1 MGKLKERLTDYKN
14 FWLIWLNCAGKPEKG
29 ESLFQIQSRWGITTN
44 YLYHNEMG
52 LGKPIY
58 ICMVEEGYLQKSG
71 KKLIPLFGWVESYVK
86 ELYTSRL
93 KGSWIPWVFIANRWE
108 LIQKFIEQNA
118 SVLFDIN
125 NLKILYKNDKDLLG
139 IQGRYIFSDILLYV
153 LFANL
158 IVFTKKYHA
167 DIVMRILSTFIS
179 LFSERDLLN
188 YMREIHQKIG
198 GFVPKTITDESELHR
213 LMYPYKW

>member
-1 MGKLKERLTDYKN
+1 
-14 FWLIWLNCAGKPEKG
+14 
-29 ESLFQIQSRWGITTN
+29 
-44 YLYHNEMG
+44 MG

-198 GFVPKTITDESELHR
+198 GFVPKTITDDSELPR
-213 LMYPYKW
+213 LMYPYTW